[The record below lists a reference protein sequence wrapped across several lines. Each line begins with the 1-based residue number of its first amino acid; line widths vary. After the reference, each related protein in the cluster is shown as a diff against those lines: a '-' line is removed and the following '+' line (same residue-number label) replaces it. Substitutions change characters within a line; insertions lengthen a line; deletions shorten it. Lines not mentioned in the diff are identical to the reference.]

1 MTLLSSSYY
10 GKNLKI
16 LLDFLLQVTKGNTLA
31 SKKKKKE
38 RKKEKKGKVDSS
50 LDESKLTSTDSHL
63 NYPMTLWWDELF
75 ITNDALLFFYLKTN
89 HSFWKHT

>member
-16 LLDFLLQVTKGNTLA
+16 LLDFLLQVTKRNTLA

-38 RKKEKKGKVDSS
+38 RKKEKKGNVDSS
-50 LDESKLTSTDSHL
+50 LDESKLTNTDSHL
-63 NYPMTLWWDELF
+63 NYPMTLMR
-75 ITNDALLFFYLKTN
+75 
-89 HSFWKHT
+89 